1 MHRRHQHLN
10 IPIEIV
16 RTVVAISETGSL
28 SKAGERLGLS
38 QPAVSSQI
46 NRLQS
51 LVGGALF
58 SKTAN
63 GTTTT
68 ELGKLALREAR
79 RILEANDQLLR
90 LGGNTDGPQPL
101 RLGMSTLF
109 LPKFIKQQ
117 TTASLTDVFI
127 RADHSLEI
135 AKGLIDGYIDIGCIF
150 ENSAFESGIEEL
162 VVNECTDP
170 LVWIR
175 ARNFVLSPG
184 APLPV
189 LTWPGD
195 DWTIRALTRHGI
207 SYKIAFNSADH
218 HAKLAAVEA
227 GLGLAVVPESMVPP
241 NLVKAREYYLPALPP
256 IKVLLCARL
265 GLRPTRRWRLRSNF
279 RRCFSESFR
288 PKRLSRWS
296 NRLRCEYVFRYAQRI
311 PGAGRDRRPAVRAWL
326 ILTNPVIGWISGR
339 AVTGH

>member
-1 MHRRHQHLN
+1 MHRRYQHVN

-46 NRLQS
+46 KRLQS

-58 SKTAN
+58 LKTAN

-68 ELGKLALREAR
+68 ELGKLALQQAR

-101 RLGMSTLF
+101 RLGLANLF
-109 LPKFIKQQ
+109 AQQFIRHQS
-117 TTASLTDVFI
+117 AESLADVFVH
-127 RADHSLEI
+127 ADNSVPI
-135 AKGLIDGYIDIGCIF
+135 GRGLIDGYIDIACIF
-150 ENSAFESGIEEL
+150 ESPAIMPEIEQL
-162 VVNECTDP
+162 VINKANDP
-170 LVWIR
+170 VVWVR

-195 DWTIRALTRHGI
+195 DWMIRTLTRHGLA
-207 SYKIAFNSADH
+207 YKIVFHSPDFH
-218 HAKLAAVEA
+218 SRIMAAEA
-227 GLGLAVVPESMVPP
+227 GIGLTAVPASMVPP
-241 NLVKAREYYLPALPP
+241 SLVKAKEYYLPELPS
-256 IKVLLCARL
+256 VNALLCARL
-265 GLRPTRRWRLRSNF
+265 GLETEQAAGLL
-279 RRCFSESFR
+279 
-288 PKRLSRWS
+288 KQLSAMFFKS
-296 NRLRCEYVFRYAQRI
+296 AA
-311 PGAGRDRRPAVRAWL
+311 GAAMA
-326 ILTNPVIGWISGR
+326 S
-339 AVTGH
+339 